1 LKKMTLS
8 NFVLFAAFSIS
19 CSACN
24 SEPRP
29 AASDKPVIP
38 ANLVVIDDEVDQAW
52 AKMAQQNLA
61 LLSQKKYDEL
71 EKIATSLRKSGE
83 SFPSGKWK
91 LDTFYNSFYKERRV
105 YSERLKEDDYQNRFG
120 LIQAWVS
127 AKPQSVTAKV
137 ALAGLYCKYAWFAR
151 GGGYA
156 NKVSDNGW
164 RLMAERN
171 AAALKT
177 LQEALALAE
186 KDPHAYYLMLQIAKD
201 ESYDDAKYAQIFNE
215 SITRFPHYKPAYF
228 AKVLDLQPRW
238 GGQDG
243 EWEQFIKESADK
255 VGGVEGDKFYAQL
268 VWAVEYTHWYHQEII
283 FKEFQL
289 DYPRVKRGMDSLRAQ
304 YPDSMSLASQY
315 CNLASRAGDKVTA
328 IKLFK
333 ELAGR
338 VDKEAWSNEE
348 TYEYWRHAMC
358 EN

>member
-1 LKKMTLS
+1 MKKKTLS
-8 NFVLFAAFSIS
+8 NFVLFEAFSIA

-52 AKMAQQNLA
+52 AKMAQQNLD
-61 LLSQKKYDEL
+61 LLSQKKYDDL
-71 EKIATSLRKSGE
+71 EKIATGLRKSGE

-105 YSERLKEDDYQNRFG
+105 YRERLKEDDYQNRFG

-151 GGGYA
+151 GGSYA
-156 NKVSDNGW
+156 NKVSDSGW
-164 RLMAERN
+164 KLMAERN
-171 AAALKT
+171 AAALTT
-177 LQEALALAE
+177 LKEALLLPE
-186 KDPHAYYLMLQIAKD
+186 KDPHAYYLLLQIAKD
-201 ESYDDAKYAQIFNE
+201 ESYDEARYAQIFDE
-215 SITRFPHYKPAYF
+215 SITRFPHYKSAYF

-238 GGQDG
+238 GGLAG

-255 VGGVEGDKFYAQL
+255 MGGVEGDKFYAQL
-268 VWAVEYTHWYHQEII
+268 VWAVEYTHWYHREII

-289 DYPRVKRGMDSLRAQ
+289 DYPRIKRGMDSLRTQ
-304 YPDSMSLASQY
+304 YPNSISLASQY
-315 CNLASRAGDKVTA
+315 CNLASRAGDKATA

-333 ELAGR
+333 ELDGR

-358 EN
+358 D

>member
-1 LKKMTLS
+1 MKKELYAGLLML
-8 NFVLFAAFSIS
+8 VIFSVTG
-19 CSACN
+19 SAC
-24 SEPRP
+24 SQS
-29 AASDKPVIP
+29 ASQAVPEQKIDVSH
-38 ANLVVIDDEVDQAW
+38 LSVVDDEVDQAW
-52 AKMAQQNLA
+52 AKMAKQNLA
-61 LLSQKKYDEL
+61 LLSQGKYDEL
-71 EKIATSLRKSGE
+71 EKIASTLRQSGE

-91 LDTFYNSFYKERRV
+91 LDTFYNSFYKERKV
-105 YSERLKEDDYQNRFG
+105 YNERLKEEDYLSRFG
-120 LIQAWVS
+120 LIQAWLK
-127 AKPQSVTAKV
+127 AKPQSVTARV

-156 NKVSDNGW
+156 NTVSGSGW
-164 RLMAERN
+164 KLMAERN
-171 AAALKT
+171 AAARKNLE
-177 LQEALALAE
+177 EALLLPE
-186 KDPHAYYLMLQIAKD
+186 KDPHAYYLLLQIAKD
-201 ESYDDAKYAQIFNE
+201 ESYAEAKYAQIFNE
-215 SITRFPHYKPAYF
+215 AITRFPHYKSAYF

-255 VGGVEGDKFYAQL
+255 VGAVEGDKFYAQL

-289 DYPRVKRGMDSLRAQ
+289 DYPRIKRGMDSLRAQ

-328 IKLFK
+328 TKLFK
-333 ELAGR
+333 ELDGR

-358 EN
+358 D